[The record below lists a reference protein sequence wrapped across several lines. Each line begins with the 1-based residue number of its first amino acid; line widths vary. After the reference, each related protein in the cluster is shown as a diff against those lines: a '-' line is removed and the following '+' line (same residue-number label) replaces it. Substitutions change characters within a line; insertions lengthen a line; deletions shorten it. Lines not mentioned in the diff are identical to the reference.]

1 MEKLLK
7 TLGFGNLTAEEMEVM
22 LPTLIIGAVLLLIA
36 LVLIFERIENARF
49 NSWVKRNS
57 VYDTPLK
64 PWRTLVPWHCVGSRW
79 YEAHTEGSTIDGGK
93 SFTKR
98 ADAADMDRLYNKI
111 NKTTKVRAHH
121 YLFSRIISSRTGS
134 KR

>member
-7 TLGFGNLTAEEMEVM
+7 ILGFGNLTAEELEVM
-22 LPTLIIGAVLLLIA
+22 LPTLIIGAVLLLI
-36 LVLIFERIENARF
+36 VLILVFDRIEIARW

-57 VYDTPLK
+57 MYDTPLR
-64 PWRTLVPWHCVGSRW
+64 PWRTLVPWHRTGSKW
-79 YEAHTEGSTIDGGK
+79 YEAHAEGSAFYSGK

-98 ADAADMDRLYNKI
+98 ANSADMDRLYDKI

-121 YLFSRIISSRTGS
+121 YLFSRIISSRTGR